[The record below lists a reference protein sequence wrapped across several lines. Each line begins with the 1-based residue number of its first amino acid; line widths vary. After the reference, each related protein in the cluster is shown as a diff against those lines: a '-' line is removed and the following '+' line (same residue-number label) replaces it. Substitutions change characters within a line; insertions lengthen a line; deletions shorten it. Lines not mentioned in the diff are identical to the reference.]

1 MSLID
6 FRRRNIAAADAES
19 IRFEESRDARG
30 NYSSPGLASIDS
42 AVESWDS
49 GVGVV
54 EHGELHKTQVHLH
67 HDDNGQYA
75 PQKHESQ
82 LLFYSDVEDSLCPSP
97 LPLPNYNFTNT
108 LQSKYDSSY
117 FFCSKPSLSSKNEY
131 GKYRYVITLGN
142 SQ

>member
-6 FRRRNIAAADAES
+6 FRRQNVTATDTEC

-49 GVGVV
+49 GVGAVD
-54 EHGELHKTQVHLH
+54 HKSHLH
-67 HDDNGQYA
+67 HHDEH
-75 PQKHESQ
+75 KHESQ

-131 GKYRYVITLGN
+131 GKYRYLC
-142 SQ
+142 